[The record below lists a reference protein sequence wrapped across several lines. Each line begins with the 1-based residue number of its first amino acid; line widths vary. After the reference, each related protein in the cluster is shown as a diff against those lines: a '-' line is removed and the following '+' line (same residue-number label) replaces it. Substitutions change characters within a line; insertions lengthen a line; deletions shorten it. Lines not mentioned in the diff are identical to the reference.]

1 MPFARPTLQELID
14 RIQSD
19 LTTRLTLAGV
29 VLRRSV
35 VYVLA
40 RVQAAAAHL
49 LHGHLEFLAKQL
61 FPDTSEVEF
70 LERHAGIF
78 GLARLAATYATG
90 TITVSGSNGTV
101 IPAGTELQRADG
113 VTYTVNVLVTIAG
126 GVATPTVTAALAG
139 AAGNAAVGVLLTLA
153 SPISGANAQA
163 PVAAGGLLGGA
174 DTETDDALRARLLTR
189 LSEPPH
195 GGNAAD
201 YITWA
206 KEVAGVTRAW
216 VYAQELG
223 AGTVTVRFV
232 RDGDGTGAAIIPDAG
247 EVAAVQ
253 SYIDARRPVTASVTV
268 VAPIAD
274 ALPFTIHLVPDNANT
289 RAAVQ
294 AELADLLDRDSS
306 PGSTTLLSQIRVAVG
321 LAAGVTDFAVTA
333 PAADVT
339 HLTGHMATMGAITWI

>member
-1 MPFARPTLQELID
+1 MPFVRPTLQELID

-35 VYVLA
+35 VYVMA

-49 LHGHLEFLAKQL
+49 LHGHLEFLSKQL

-70 LERHAGIF
+70 LERHASIF
-78 GLARLAATYATG
+78 GLSRLAATYAVG
-90 TITVSGSNGTV
+90 IITVSGTNGTD
-101 IPAGTELQRADG
+101 IPSGTVLQRADG
-113 VTYTVNVLVTIAG
+113 ISYTVNALVTIAG
-126 GVATPTVTAALAG
+126 GVATPTVTAAAAG
-139 AAGNAAVGVLLTLA
+139 IDGNAAAGVVLTFA
-153 SPISGANAQA
+153 SPVSGANATA
-163 PVAAGGLLGGA
+163 PVGGGGLIGGT
-174 DTETDDALRARLLTR
+174 DTESDDALRARLLTR
-189 LSEPPH
+189 LAQPPH

-206 KEVAGVTRAW
+206 KEVGGVTRAW
-216 VYAQELG
+216 VYGQEVG

-232 RDGDGTGAAIIPDAG
+232 RDNDGAGAAIIPDAG
-247 EVAAVQ
+247 EIAAVQ
-253 SYIDARRPVTASVTV
+253 AYLDARRPVTATV
-268 VAPIAD
+268 FAAAPTAD
-274 ALPFTIHLVPDNANT
+274 VLNFTIHVVPDTSAT

-294 AELADLLDRDSS
+294 AELADLLQRDSS

-321 LAAGVTDFAVTA
+321 LAAGVTDFSITA

-339 HLTGHMATMGAITWI
+339 HLTGHMATMGAITWV

>member
-1 MPFARPTLQELID
+1 MPFVRPTLQELID

-49 LHGHLEFLAKQL
+49 LHGHLEFLANQL

-70 LERHAGIF
+70 LERHASIF
-78 GLARLAATYATG
+78 GLSRLAATYAVG
-90 TITVSGSNGTV
+90 LITVSGTNGTE
-101 IPAGTELQRADG
+101 IPAGTVLQRADG
-113 VTYTVNVLVTIAG
+113 VSYTVNALVTIASG
-126 GVATPTVTAALAG
+126 TATPTVTAVDAG
-139 AAGNAAVGVLLTLA
+139 DNGNAAAGVSLTFA

-163 PVAAGGLLGGA
+163 PVAGGGLVGGA
-174 DTETDDALRARLLTR
+174 DIESDDGLRARLLTR
-189 LSEPPH
+189 LAQPPH
-195 GGNAAD
+195 GGTATD

-216 VYAQELG
+216 VFGQEAG

-232 RDGDGTGAAIIPDAG
+232 RDDDGAGAAIIPDAG

-253 SYIDARRPVTASVTV
+253 AYLDARRPVTATV
-268 VAPIAD
+268 YAAAPIAD
-274 ALPFTIHLVPDNANT
+274 VLNFTIHVAPDTSVNRAN
-289 RAAVQ
+289 VQ
-294 AELADLLDRDSS
+294 AELEDFLRRDAS

-321 LAAGVTDFAVTA
+321 LAAGVTDFSVTA

-339 HLTGHMATMGAITWI
+339 HATGHMATMGAITWI